1 MQPLQSLQLCN
12 KSNICRRS
20 ASVFVG
26 NHARLPPAVAQPKAA
41 THHARSSQG
50 GWSSQ
55 GRLGRQV
62 LRTSCAPS
70 AAHSTLAAS
79 SRPIRAMLFR
89 KPAEC
94 FGFACGNC
102 SSTVTSAA
110 LSFTPNGRSSNMRGP
125 TLCSRCSLSP
135 TIPRISPRSLRAP
148 QTLCHNSNFT
158 QNMESL
164 LRTSVA
170 VTTHRVVSTPP
181 AAASHHRPP
190 DAASTYSRLVS
201 LATIEGN
208 AVVCAFRCSTF
219 SLTCSALTLCI
230 SRMQEPRGA
239 LCSLVAVFGQLCS
252 RFNRRTHA
260 LRTPVGLPPSQACGA
275 GTVLVLCTR
284 SAFRHTCLDRCLQ

>member
-135 TIPRISPRSLRAP
+135 TIPQISPRSLRAP

-158 QNMESL
+158 HINKIL
-164 LRTSVA
+164 TSRRSRSQQCRC
-170 VTTHRVVSTPP
+170 VTGGILGYLQRREDNNSSTHR
-181 AAASHHRPP
+181 
-190 DAASTYSRLVS
+190 
-201 LATIEGN
+201 
-208 AVVCAFRCSTF
+208 
-219 SLTCSALTLCI
+219 ALTLGAPLP
-230 SRMQEPRGA
+230 EPRGPHWA
-239 LCSLVAVFGQLCS
+239 ARLQIPAVYEFARQ
-252 RFNRRTHA
+252 
-260 LRTPVGLPPSQACGA
+260 
-275 GTVLVLCTR
+275 
-284 SAFRHTCLDRCLQ
+284 

>member
-26 NHARLPPAVAQPKAA
+26 NNARLPPAVAQPKAA

-50 GWSSQ
+50 
-55 GRLGRQV
+55 RLGRQV
-62 LRTSCAPS
+62 LRKSCAPY
-70 AAHSTLAAS
+70 AAHSALAAS
-79 SRPIRAMLFR
+79 SRPIRTMLVR

-102 SSTVTSAA
+102 SSTATSAA

-135 TIPRISPRSLRAP
+135 TILQISTCSLRAP

-170 VTTHRVVSTPP
+170 VTTHRVVSQPP

-230 SRMQEPRGA
+230 SRMQ
-239 LCSLVAVFGQLCS
+239 
-252 RFNRRTHA
+252 
-260 LRTPVGLPPSQACGA
+260 
-275 GTVLVLCTR
+275 
-284 SAFRHTCLDRCLQ
+284 